1 MKKRAAALALALF
14 FLLSFAAGCGAATK
28 SAESGAADMAGEAPA
43 PAEAQKAQE
52 GLNYQYSSAA
62 SASDVAAGGGEGPSP
77 AGGQLDPEKIIWT
90 ADAWIETRSFDES
103 IQAVKAMLDQYG
115 GFIQSSAI
123 TGANYYAGGKSGG
136 RSAEFTLRIPR
147 ENFNAVNENGV
158 YTLGNVTYR
167 ASDSENITPQYT
179 DTESRLKSYRIQEE
193 RLLAMLEKA
202 ETVEDMLNI
211 EDRLANVRYNIES
224 LTSTIQGWDSLINY
238 STITLRITEVADFTE
253 ETDVTRTYW
262 QQVSDA
268 LKTTLK
274 SLGGFFKWLLKFLIA
289 ALPVL
294 IVLAVIAVPVVILIR
309 RARKNRKSRPAPPAP
324 PRNMNN
330 GRGE

>member
-1 MKKRAAALALALF
+1 MKKRAAALALALI
-14 FLLSFAAGCGAATK
+14 FLLAFAAGCGAGK
-28 SAESGAADMAGEAPA
+28 SAESIPADMAGAAPA
-43 PAEAQKAQE
+43 PAEAPEAQR
-52 GLNYQYSSAA
+52 GLNMQYSSA
-62 SASDVAAGGGEGPSP
+62 SVPTDGGGDGAAA

-90 ADAWIETRSFDES
+90 ADVRIETRNFDES
-103 IQAVKAMLDQYG
+103 IEAVKAMIERYG

-136 RSAEFTLRIPR
+136 RSADFTLRIPR
-147 ENFNAVNENGV
+147 GNFQAVYEDGV
-158 YTLGNVTYR
+158 YSLGNVTYR
-167 ASDSENITPQYT
+167 ASDSQNITPQYT

-211 EDRLANVRYNIES
+211 ENRLADVRYNIES

-238 STITLRITEVADFTE
+238 STVTLRIVEVADFTE
-253 ETDVTRTYW
+253 GTDVTRTYW

-268 LKTTLK
+268 LRASLK
-274 SLGGFFKWLLKFLIA
+274 SMGGFFKWLLKFLIA

-294 IVLAVIAVPVVILIR
+294 IVLTVAAIPVVLLIR
-309 RARKNRKSRPAPPAP
+309 RARKKRKAPPAPPAP
-324 PRNMNN
+324 PSGMD
-330 GRGE
+330 GGE

>member
-1 MKKRAAALALALF
+1 
-14 FLLSFAAGCGAATK
+14 
-28 SAESGAADMAGEAPA
+28 
-43 PAEAQKAQE
+43 
-52 GLNYQYSSAA
+52 
-62 SASDVAAGGGEGPSP
+62 
-77 AGGQLDPEKIIWT
+77 
-90 ADAWIETRSFDES
+90 
-103 IQAVKAMLDQYG
+103 MLEQYG

-123 TGANYYAGGKSGG
+123 TGANYYRGGKSGG

-147 ENFNAVNENGV
+147 ENFHAVYENGV

-238 STITLRITEVADFTE
+238 STIILRITEVADFTE
-253 ETDVTRTYW
+253 GTDVTRTYW

-268 LKTTLK
+268 LNKHPEEPGQL
-274 SLGGFFKWLLKFLIA
+274 FQMA
-289 ALPVL
+289 AEIPH
-294 IVLAVIAVPVVILIR
+294 R
-309 RARKNRKSRPAPPAP
+309 RAARAGRSCRRRHSRRPSDKTCPEKAESPSAPPAP
-324 PRNMNN
+324 PMNMNGGN
-330 GRGE
+330 GE